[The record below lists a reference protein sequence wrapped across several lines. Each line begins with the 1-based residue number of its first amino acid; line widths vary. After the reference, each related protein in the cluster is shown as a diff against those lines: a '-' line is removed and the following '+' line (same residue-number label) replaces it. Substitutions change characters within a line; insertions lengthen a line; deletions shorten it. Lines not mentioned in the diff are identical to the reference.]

1 MDDRKLNILPC
12 SINEKDTHFV
22 YYETEEFTIWV
33 SIFIEGEGKIELFDS
48 SIEELIFRFTEN
60 SIFSA
65 KYIKKLIT
73 EILSE
78 FDDRIV
84 VENTENSKIYLSCML
99 TDYCNVI
106 YVYMKDYFFN
116 IKRSNEIFFKN
127 QIIENKDLIGYTE
140 LFPLKENDLIEI
152 YIKDKKIVEFEILKT
167 NQISKFINNNFFIK
181 FLLLSLIVCIFGYF
195 ILSNVYINS
204 NFKNIENMF
213 DRINKNKY
221 NYPSNENILIK
232 IEDKLRL
239 MDTKYIYYS
248 NKNVAKKE
256 KLRNKISEEK
266 KKNDIFKNV
275 FEIKEKIKKMIK
287 NREFLKAK
295 NEYINI
301 RAKLEDVSPDL
312 LLDINKDIDDL
323 DKLIMEQNNE
333 LFLIEEDIIKN
344 TNILDNL
351 IEKYKKSKFE
361 IDIKDL
367 EDKKNNNIK
376 LLDDLKIKLDNRYL
390 KIDDILEKNILEGL
404 KEIIYLKNEYDKL
417 KFSKEVEYLSKREL
431 EISDKIL
438 NLENEMN
445 ELYNKHKKY
454 YDIKEY
460 TTAISFLEKALYYA
474 NLLHNNNKIKEL
486 EGRIRLIYKQKRKF
500 ELENKKKIE
509 NPKEKL
515 RLENEIRQSIKLSIE
530 KGDELLKNDEYEKA
544 FIEYKRAIE
553 LMDKV
558 NYSKSIKKDID
569 KKMEYIKKKKSKKWW
584 ELWK

>member
-48 SIEELIFRFTEN
+48 LIEELIFRFTEN

-239 MDTKYIYYS
+239 MDNKYIYYS

-486 EGRIRLIYKQKRKF
+486 EGRIRLIYKQKRKL

>member
-48 SIEELIFRFTEN
+48 LIEKLIFRFTEN

-152 YIKDKKIVEFEILKT
+152 YIKDKKIAEFEILKT

-239 MDTKYIYYS
+239 MDNKYIYYS
-248 NKNVAKKE
+248 NKNVVKKE

-445 ELYNKHKKY
+445 ESYNKHKKY

-486 EGRIRLIYKQKRKF
+486 EGRIRLIYKQKRKL

>member
-48 SIEELIFRFTEN
+48 LIEELIFRFTEN

-239 MDTKYIYYS
+239 MDNKYIYYS

>member
-48 SIEELIFRFTEN
+48 LIEELIFRFTEN

-239 MDTKYIYYS
+239 MDNKYIYYS

-486 EGRIRLIYKQKRKF
+486 EGRIRLIYKQKRKL

-544 FIEYKRAIE
+544 FIEYKRVIE

>member
-48 SIEELIFRFTEN
+48 LIEELIFRFTEN

-152 YIKDKKIVEFEILKT
+152 YIKDKKNVEFEILKT

-239 MDTKYIYYS
+239 MDNKYIYYS

-486 EGRIRLIYKQKRKF
+486 EGRIRLIYKQKRKL

>member
-48 SIEELIFRFTEN
+48 LIEELIFRFTEN

-239 MDTKYIYYS
+239 MDNKYIYYS

-266 KKNDIFKNV
+266 KKNDIFKNI

-445 ELYNKHKKY
+445 ESYNKHKKY

-486 EGRIRLIYKQKRKF
+486 EGRIRLIYKQKRKL

>member
-48 SIEELIFRFTEN
+48 LIEELIFRFTEN

-239 MDTKYIYYS
+239 MDNKYIYYS

-445 ELYNKHKKY
+445 ESYNKHKKY

-486 EGRIRLIYKQKRKF
+486 EGRIRLIYKQKRKL

>member
-1 MDDRKLNILPC
+1 
-12 SINEKDTHFV
+12 
-22 YYETEEFTIWV
+22 
-33 SIFIEGEGKIELFDS
+33 
-48 SIEELIFRFTEN
+48 
-60 SIFSA
+60 
-65 KYIKKLIT
+65 
-73 EILSE
+73 
-78 FDDRIV
+78 
-84 VENTENSKIYLSCML
+84 
-99 TDYCNVI
+99 
-106 YVYMKDYFFN
+106 
-116 IKRSNEIFFKN
+116 
-127 QIIENKDLIGYTE
+127 
-140 LFPLKENDLIEI
+140 
-152 YIKDKKIVEFEILKT
+152 
-167 NQISKFINNNFFIK
+167 
-181 FLLLSLIVCIFGYF
+181 
-195 ILSNVYINS
+195 
-204 NFKNIENMF
+204 
-213 DRINKNKY
+213 
-221 NYPSNENILIK
+221 
-232 IEDKLRL
+232 
-239 MDTKYIYYS
+239 
-248 NKNVAKKE
+248 
-256 KLRNKISEEK
+256 
-266 KKNDIFKNV
+266 
-275 FEIKEKIKKMIK
+275 EIKEKIKKMIK

-445 ELYNKHKKY
+445 ESYNKHKKY

-486 EGRIRLIYKQKRKF
+486 EGRIRLIYKQKRKL

-544 FIEYKRAIE
+544 FIEYKRVIE